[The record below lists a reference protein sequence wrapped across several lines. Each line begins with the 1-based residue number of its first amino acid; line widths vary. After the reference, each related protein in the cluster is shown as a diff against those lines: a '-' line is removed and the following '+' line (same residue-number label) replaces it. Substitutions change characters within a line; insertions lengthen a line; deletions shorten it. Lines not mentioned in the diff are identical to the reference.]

1 VAAVGYLSAQFSRH
15 IEQAGMAEAKA
26 EAIAEAGKALLEL
39 PKIWLRPQDEV
50 VERVVRVSGWDIV
63 EAAWQRGEG
72 ILFLTPHLGCFEI
85 TAQYY
90 AAHAPITV
98 LYRPPKQAWLQP
110 LIESGRGGANLHL
123 APADLA
129 GVRRMLKALKRREA
143 VGMLPDQVPGTGEGV
158 WADFFGRPAYTM
170 TLAARLT
177 EASRATVIMAYAE
190 RLPGG
195 AGFHLH
201 LMAPETPIEGPL
213 EARAGAINRALEALI
228 RRCPD
233 QYLWGYNR
241 YKAPRGGDLH
251 AAEESRLRG
260 GDEWRPQSLRQLR
273 HGLAP
278 GRYAQGAQGDEG
290 RPLFPLLAG
299 HGLRPEGIG
308 FRAFLRRADGH
319 HHRAGPAGET
329 DRGDGDPARYAH
341 GVPRLANSLR
351 RERGRALGG
360 IPGGRRDGG
369 RAAPECLHRARGI
382 EVAGAVL
389 LAAQALQDASGW
401 GTRGL
406 LTPIPESRRRR
417 HGVSSLDA
425 YSFYQNAWPRQ

>member
-1 VAAVGYLSAQFSRH
+1 MSLLFRVLGRFPLRLLHALGALLGWLAWFGSPTYRRHLKENLALACPAAEAERIRPSAIAHAGRGVMELPHVWMRPQAQVAALVTL
-15 IEQAGMAEAKA
+15 
-26 EAIAEAGKALLEL
+26 
-39 PKIWLRPQDEV
+39 
-50 VERVVRVSGWDIV
+50 VSGWDIV

-143 VGMLPDQVPGTGEGV
+143 VGMLPDQVPGTGVGV
-158 WADFFGRPAYTM
+158 GADFFGRPAYTM

-241 YKAPRGGDLH
+241 YKAPRG
-251 AAEESRLRG
+251 SG
-260 GDEWRPQSLRQLR
+260 GPVEP
-273 HGLAP
+273 P
-278 GRYAQGAQGDEG
+278 
-290 RPLFPLLAG
+290 
-299 HGLRPEGIG
+299 
-308 FRAFLRRADGH
+308 
-319 HHRAGPAGET
+319 
-329 DRGDGDPARYAH
+329 
-341 GVPRLANSLR
+341 
-351 RERGRALGG
+351 
-360 IPGGRRDGG
+360 
-369 RAAPECLHRARGI
+369 C
-382 EVAGAVL
+382 
-389 LAAQALQDASGW
+389 
-401 GTRGL
+401 
-406 LTPIPESRRRR
+406 
-417 HGVSSLDA
+417 
-425 YSFYQNAWPRQ
+425 